1 LVKRIY
7 FPIVK
12 QVMKNTQNLI
22 AEGLLKQ
29 FFGSAAIPGIV
40 TGASQSFH
48 AFELPN
54 SIIEAYVHAD
64 YPSAIRVQMIGPTLV
79 ADLADSVSGLRDV
92 QFDSMHAVKK
102 SFEAVKTA
110 AASAATTV
118 QDGFAETAPDQL
130 LRGCV
135 FDTAGDCQQLGF
147 GDGLPVVH
155 KSGAFPGPVLFIVYD
170 AASANVS
177 IGNFLFVP
185 KSG

>member
-1 LVKRIY
+1 
-7 FPIVK
+7 
-12 QVMKNTQNLI
+12 
-22 AEGLLKQ
+22 
-29 FFGSAAIPGIV
+29 
-40 TGASQSFH
+40 
-48 AFELPN
+48 
-54 SIIEAYVHAD
+54 
-64 YPSAIRVQMIGPTLV
+64 MIGPTLV

-92 QFDSMHAVKK
+92 QFDSMQAVKK